1 MEWETKFQGSW
12 KYLVTKKITEQNEK
26 AQNRINFEKKKKKKQ
41 AWTVGPIYRC
51 DFGKI

>member
-26 AQNRINFEKKKKKKQ
+26 AQNRINFEKKKNRLGRLAQ
-41 AWTVGPIYRC
+41 FIGVTL
-51 DFGKI
+51 GKYNW

>member
-26 AQNRINFEKKKKKKQ
+26 AQNRINFEKKKKQ

>member
-26 AQNRINFEKKKKKKQ
+26 AQNRINFEKKKQ
-41 AWTVGPIYRC
+41 AWTVGPFYRC
-51 DFGKI
+51 DCGKI